1 MRRVIQSLH
10 GHGIKYLFGPMILFN
25 NWNAAE
31 RARWID
37 EAGEE
42 RITLSFYKYH
52 RIDDPEG
59 FRDELVMAWLPWDIL
74 GRIYVA
80 HEGINAQMSIPAP
93 QFHAF
98 KEHLDSFPF
107 LRGIR
112 LNVAIEPSNKSFLK
126 LKIKIR
132 EKIVADG
139 IDDPTF
145 DPSQIG
151 QHLKA
156 REFNALVDSP
166 DTVVVDMRNHYESE
180 IGRFPMAITPDAD
193 TFREALNEAETAL
206 ESHRED
212 KHVVMYCTGGIR
224 CEKASAYFKHHG
236 YQKVYQLEGGIIEYL
251 RQVKAEGLENKF
263 KGKNFVFDERRAE
276 RVSDDIISHC
286 HLCDASCDTHVN
298 CRNVT
303 CNMLFLQCTACGEKL
318 AGCCSQSCREF
329 VELPEEQ
336 QRLLR
341 KGKKES
347 QKIYRRKRLA

>member
-1 MRRVIQSLH
+1 MEGEQVS
-10 GHGIKYLFGPMILFN
+10 KYLFGPMILFN

-52 RIDDPEG
+52 PIDDPEG
-59 FRDELVMAWLPWDIL
+59 FRDELVMAWLPWDVL

-80 HEGINAQMSIPAP
+80 REGINAQMSVPAP
-93 QFHAF
+93 QFNAF
-98 KEHLDSFPF
+98 KEHLDSYPF
-107 LRGIR
+107 LKGIR

-126 LKIKIR
+126 LKIKVR
-132 EKIVADG
+132 DKIVADG

-145 DPSQIG
+145 DASQIG
-151 QHLKA
+151 AHLKA
-156 REFNALVDSP
+156 RDFNALVESP

-180 IGRFPMAITPDAD
+180 IGRFPTAITPEAD
-193 TFREALNEAETAL
+193 TFREALTVAEAAL
-206 ESHRED
+206 EPHRED

-224 CEKASAYFKHHG
+224 CEKASAYFKHRG
-236 YQKVYQLEGGIIEYL
+236 FQKVYQLEGGIIEYL

-276 RVSDDIISHC
+276 KVSDDVIATC
-286 HLCDASCDTHVN
+286 HLCDAPCDTHVN

-303 CNMLFLQCTACGEKL
+303 CNMLFLQCAACAERLG
-318 AGCCSQSCREF
+318 GCCSETCRAF
-329 VELPEEQ
+329 ADLPIEQ
-336 QRLLR
+336 QRVLR
-341 KGKKES
+341 KGKKEH
-347 QKIYRRKRLA
+347 QKIYRRKRIV